1 MRVFVSVLAAVL
13 TLPACAPVPPPS
25 PAAAVSGVVLTA
37 EPAGAGTVRL
47 ILDNGARDPIGY
59 NLCASTLQRHDG
71 LRWSP
76 IRTDEVCTM
85 ELRILEPGRSATF
98 DKTIPAGLSP
108 GEYRYVTSVEDPL
121 GGAQR
126 TLASGSFGVQ

>member
-1 MRVFVSVLAAVL
+1 
-13 TLPACAPVPPPS
+13 VPPPARGAS
-25 PAAAVSGVVLTA
+25 VAGVSLAAA
-37 EPAGAGTVRL
+37 PAGAGTVRL
-47 ILDNGARDPIGY
+47 ILDNGASEPIGY
-59 NLCASTLQRHDG
+59 NLCTSTLQRHDG
-71 LRWSP
+71 NRWSS

-98 DKTIPAGLSP
+98 DKTFPSGLSA

-126 TLASGSFGVQ
+126 TIASGSFGVQ